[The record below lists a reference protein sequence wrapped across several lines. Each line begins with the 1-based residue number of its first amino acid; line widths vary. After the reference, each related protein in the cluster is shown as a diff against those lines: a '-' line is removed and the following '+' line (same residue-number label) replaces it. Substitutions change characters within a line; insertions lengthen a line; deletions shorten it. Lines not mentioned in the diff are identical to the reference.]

1 MKILLVEDDVSLAE
15 QIKSHLAAQNHVVD
29 LAATAEIAWDLVESC
44 VYNLI
49 VLTGGPGKING
60 LQFCRQL
67 RSHGYQTLTIL
78 LSNQNSTYDK
88 VSGLDAGA
96 DEYLVKPIEFS
107 ELEARMRALLRRQAP
122 LVSSVLEWGNLRLD
136 PVRGTVS
143 FGTQPVNLTAKEYGL
158 LELLMRNNQRIYSH
172 SAILDQLWSID
183 DDVPSESSVRSHMRR
198 LRNKLNGVGADDL
211 IETVYGLGYR
221 LNQAFLKAPVES
233 PPEAAA
239 PPAQTVAPTV
249 SPLPTEGVIAEFW
262 RSHHPKLVE
271 QMVRLEQQ
279 LLTLAHKPEP
289 DPLKPQILQDCQ
301 KLVGS
306 LEMLGFA
313 ADTELVK
320 FLKTDLPNALQSTPV
335 PWSQCQQRVALLRRQ
350 VEQAPLAKAATPP
363 TMPSLP
369 IDLEMTRLLVLANTA
384 PWINALTAEITLQGW
399 QLAIAPDLAAAQDA
413 LSRLRPDALLLDC
426 TIADPSPPLLDWL
439 AQQTPP
445 IPTVGLVRDPQ
456 AVSAILALRQA
467 GCQVLAQDAAPPQV
481 LATLARQMHPPTT
494 AAKLLIVDDD
504 RLTLHLLQG
513 LLTPWSLHVSTLND
527 PRQCLA
533 TLEADP
539 PDLLILDI
547 QMPHINGIEL
557 CQQLR
562 QHPQWS
568 WLPILVLTGQTDAA
582 TIQQVFTVG
591 ADDYLS
597 KPIVAPELVTRIF
610 NRLDRSRLVRQ
621 QADMDPLTQLPNR
634 SRSQKL
640 LQTWLSEA
648 QLGCFG
654 VLELE
659 HFTRTNRQYGHL
671 QGEKLLRAFAQR
683 LRDGLLGEGVI
694 SRWTDA
700 EFVVGLPGMTAPM
713 GADWLVAMRQ
723 ALANI
728 PFSLPDGHSVSATFR
743 AGVVSA
749 HVAGIETAAEGALQW
764 LYQRASAAL
773 DQSKLAGCDRGVQTF
788 VESTPLSTRRAEATG
803 EGYNV

>member
-1 MKILLVEDDVSLAE
+1 MKILLVEDDVPLAE
-15 QIKSHLAAQNHVVD
+15 RIKSHLTAQNHVVD
-29 LAATAEIAWDLVESC
+29 MAATAAIAWDLVESC
-44 VYNLI
+44 AYNLI

-122 LVSSVLEWGNLRLD
+122 LVPSVLEWGNLRLD

-158 LELLMRNNQRIYSH
+158 LELFMRNNQRIYSH

-221 LNQAFLKAPVES
+221 LNQAFLKEPVKPS
-233 PPEAAA
+233 TGGAVPQAQAGPQ
-239 PPAQTVAPTV
+239 PVGTQPATV
-249 SPLPTEGVIAEFW
+249 SPLPTDGVIAEFW

-271 QMVRLEQQ
+271 RMVRLEQQ
-279 LLTLAHKPEP
+279 LLALAHQPEP
-289 DPLKPQILQDCQ
+289 DSLKSQVLQECQ

-306 LEMLGFA
+306 LELLGFS

-320 FLKTDLPNALQSTPV
+320 FLKTELPTALQSTPV
-335 PWSQCQQRVALLRRQ
+335 PWGQCQQRVAILRRQ
-350 VEQAPLAKAATPP
+350 VEQAPLAKAATFSV
-363 TMPSLP
+363 MPSP
-369 IDLEMTRLLVLANTA
+369 PADLEMTRLLVLANAA
-384 PWINALTAEITLQGW
+384 PWVNALTAEITLQGW

-413 LSRLRPDALLLDC
+413 FSRLRSDALLLDC
-426 TIADPSPPLLDWL
+426 TTADPSPSLLDWL
-439 AQQTPP
+439 AQQAPP
-445 IPTVGLVRDPQ
+445 IPAVGLVRDSHD
-456 AVSAILALRQA
+456 VGAILALRQA
-467 GCQVLAQDAAPPQV
+467 GCQVLTQDAAPPQV

-494 AAKLLIVDDD
+494 EAKILIVDDD
-504 RLTLHLLQG
+504 RLTLHLLRG
-513 LLTPWSLHVSTLND
+513 LLTPWALQVNTLND

-533 TLEADP
+533 TLEAEP

-597 KPIVAPELVTRIF
+597 KPLVAPELVTRIF
-610 NRLDRSRLVRQ
+610 NRLDRSRLLRQ
-621 QADMDPLTQLPNR
+621 QADIDPLTQLPNR
-634 SRSQKL
+634 SQSQKL
-640 LQTWLSEA
+640 LQTLLSEA
-648 QLGCFG
+648 QLGCFA

-659 HFTRTNRQYGHL
+659 YFTHTNRQYGHS
-671 QGEKLLRAFAQR
+671 QGEKLLRVFAQK

-700 EFVVGLPGMTAPM
+700 EFVVGLPGMTAAM
-713 GADWLVAMRQ
+713 GADWLAAMRQ
-723 ALANI
+723 ALTNI
-728 PFSLPDGHSVSATFR
+728 PCALPDGHSVSAMFH
-743 AGVVSA
+743 AGVVSVQA
-749 HVAGIETAAEGALQW
+749 DGEAVSDSLLQC
-764 LYQRASAAL
+764 LYQRASTAL
-773 DQSKLAGCDRGVQTF
+773 DQAKDQAKLAGCDRGVQVF
-788 VESTPLSTRRAEATG
+788 AE
-803 EGYNV
+803 